1 MNWKAWEKWLG
12 MSFKTTLKRFSK
24 DFQGFWDICEQLS
37 LLGSVDSSN
46 SLLDFVCFHCASRKL
61 LIVLLQQV
69 QILETLVAISWVQ
82 PRSREHHGKKRY
94 PVSGKLFRTNCGGMY
109 LTKIL
114 NICNELRYT
123 ITIYC
128 ICKCTWICIMSL
140 FISKHI
146 MTYYHDMLYH
156 TTSYHIK
163 SCHISFDIISYR
175 IISYYYFLSYHII
188 LNHIVY
194 SYHIIKL

>member
-123 ITIYC
+123 ITITAYVNVHEYVSC
-128 ICKCTWICIMSL
+128 HYSYQN
-140 FISKHI
+140 ISWHII
-146 MTYYHDMLYH
+146 MTCYIIPHHIISNHVMSYIIW
-156 TTSYHIK
+156 YHI
-163 SCHISFDIISYR
+163 
-175 IISYYYFLSYHII
+175 LSYHII
-188 LNHIVY
+188 LFFFNHIIL
-194 SYHIIKL
+194 S